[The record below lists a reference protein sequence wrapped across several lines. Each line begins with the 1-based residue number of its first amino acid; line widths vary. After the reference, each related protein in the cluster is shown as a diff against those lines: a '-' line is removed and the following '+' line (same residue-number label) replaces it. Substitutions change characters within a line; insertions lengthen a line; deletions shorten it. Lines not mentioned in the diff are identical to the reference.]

1 MTIRGSMRACQSYGD
16 MLMKKTT
23 VLLFTLLALM
33 AVLASA
39 GTKGTWTGWVTDEH
53 CGAKGASADHK
64 ACAEKCLTQGGK
76 LVFYNSEDKKIYSL
90 DKQDV
95 AKANLGHEVRVTG
108 EADGKAITVESISP
122 AGAGQ

>member
-1 MTIRGSMRACQSYGD
+1 
-16 MLMKKTT
+16 MKKTT
-23 VLLFTLLALM
+23 VLLFTLLTLM

-108 EADGKAITVESISP
+108 EAEGKAIKVESISP
-122 AGAGQ
+122 ATAGQ

>member
-1 MTIRGSMRACQSYGD
+1 
-16 MLMKKTT
+16 MKKTT
-23 VLLFTLLALM
+23 ALFFALLALM

-64 ACAEKCLTQGGK
+64 ACAEKCATQGAK
-76 LVFYNSEDKKIYSL
+76 LVFYNTGDKKIYSL

-95 AKANLGHEVRVTG
+95 AKDNIGHEVQVTG
-108 EADGKAITVESISP
+108 EVDGKAIKVESIT
-122 AGAGQ
+122 AAQAGQ